1 MVEKSSQ
8 INDDDAAA
16 VKYATTSTSSA
27 SKTAPRIPPRPSSSA
42 GARGAEDEGEGQAAP
57 QARDDIAASSS
68 TPAGDDDDGTPTAT
82 VTASTS
88 TSTSTSA
95 PARSAFLRSA
105 SIPTLDV
112 RPPKLTPRWLFAEGK
127 YWTAFGIADSARLE
141 EALVKWKGEMAKED
155 RVEEPKEEAHK
166 DNKSKPTPLP
176 LPEADPTQPLPSW
189 RVPVGADR
197 LYEVDLRP
205 SPHLMHPVFWK
216 APSSHVRRGSWFFES
231 SRIVPCD
238 LELTAELTRLY
249 EQIRPWTKAY
259 AEELRIS
266 AGIGAEGEEK
276 LKCPL
281 ASLKGSYVIFSGSHI
296 ARIYQ
301 EGVSTRLA
309 KTLLTAWA
317 GEHGGGTVVI
327 RGWDQAQKLM
337 RARRGDLTKKKAN
350 KNSASHGRSVSMSKK
365 ADSSSADGSE
375 TPKQHAKGDESPMPA
390 GSAQPPNK
398 EGESAEG
405 SPARKPTS
413 TASTSAQQA
422 DLWSSL
428 TSRLG
433 SWGYSGSS
441 SSQLTEKQR
450 ADVAESFKEAQA
462 RIQETRHEA
471 DTESR
476 NKSKVDPSP
485 LRANITADTARED
498 ATADEE
504 SGDEDEEWEREKQHE
519 EEDIELIL
527 CWHGIGQKLADEW
540 KKLEFSISV
549 IGFQSLV
556 RSRAKTAA
564 PIHIGGPGFAGLA
577 KGKRLVFLPINWRA
591 TLNDFQP
598 TKEKEDDDI
607 DDDEHLNNQVGLDDI
622 FGTNDSIPLA
632 RQVTKNLL
640 LDIPL
645 FLSHHRHE
653 VLRRCVAE
661 TNRAYALYCQRN
673 PSFVSR
679 AKEKGSQPK
688 VSMICHSLGAALAI
702 DILSAQPTRVEPYLS
717 AKEMLA
723 SPHLAYNTRSLY
735 LVGSP
740 AALFYYL
747 QSRQLIARKG
757 RELTKG
763 ARKDE
768 ALDRP
773 DGGQW
778 GCLSADRVWNIFNST
793 DPIGTCLNG
802 CVDAKYASKMPALAT
817 DKVVN
822 GLLST
827 LPGSSPDVY
836 RKTPATAATTNEGLT
851 PSSSSSGLNGKESG
865 VKSKGAGTPSANANG
880 PAASARSFLD
890 TWSKR
895 LPGPATSS
903 PSRQASDHEGGD
915 TDDITSDD
923 DDAAT
928 GSARRTLKKK
938 SARSSRA
945 STGRRKSGETDPWA
959 VKWSKKQE
967 ANKAAARTLQEQE
980 RGREEKG
987 SGEGLS
993 KKDDGAAQGK
1003 GEEGDDVLPKN
1014 TDEEDHDYPPTL
1026 SADSADARKRTTD
1039 GSADDEAARE
1049 GAEMT
1054 EADAA
1059 ASARASTDGTSDS
1072 LAQQATAALAAAITG
1087 ATSSSSAPTG
1097 TESQEAAEEAGKTV
1111 SQSAAA
1117 AEKGEDATALEGQSE
1132 SAASSAEDK
1141 PASKSSDSRSHTR
1154 ATSRFLALNPLGRI
1168 DYVLPRVAGSFDF
1181 VLSPAGQLLE
1191 YLGMLQ
1197 AHAAYWSNES
1207 FADLVLASSAAV
1219 LETEGGSEGRAAG
1232 EERKEDEGEER
1243 WRRVR
1248 RRMFGEQ
1255 DVPTL

>member
-1 MVEKSSQ
+1 
-8 INDDDAAA
+8 
-16 VKYATTSTSSA
+16 
-27 SKTAPRIPPRPSSSA
+27 
-42 GARGAEDEGEGQAAP
+42 
-57 QARDDIAASSS
+57 
-68 TPAGDDDDGTPTAT
+68 
-82 VTASTS
+82 
-88 TSTSTSA
+88 
-95 PARSAFLRSA
+95 
-105 SIPTLDV
+105 
-112 RPPKLTPRWLFAEGK
+112 
-127 YWTAFGIADSARLE
+127 
-141 EALVKWKGEMAKED
+141 
-155 RVEEPKEEAHK
+155 
-166 DNKSKPTPLP
+166 
-176 LPEADPTQPLPSW
+176 
-189 RVPVGADR
+189 
-197 LYEVDLRP
+197 
-205 SPHLMHPVFWK
+205 
-216 APSSHVRRGSWFFES
+216 
-231 SRIVPCD
+231 
-238 LELTAELTRLY
+238 LTAELTRLY
-249 EQIRPWTKAY
+249 EQIKPWTRAY

-281 ASLKGSYVIFSGSHI
+281 TSLKGSYVIFSGSHI

-337 RARRGDLTKKKAN
+337 RARRGDLTKKKKAN
-350 KNSASHGRSVSMSKK
+350 RSSASHGRSASMSRK
-365 ADSSSADGSE
+365 AGSSSTDGSE

-398 EGESAEG
+398 EGESADG
-405 SPARKPTS
+405 SPSRKPTS
-413 TASTSAQQA
+413 TATTSAQQA

-441 SSQLTEKQR
+441 SSQLTEKQK
-450 ADVAESFKEAQA
+450 ADVAQSFKEAQA
-462 RIQETRHEA
+462 RIQENGHEA
-471 DTESR
+471 DAQPHS
-476 NKSKVDPSP
+476 KSKVDPSP
-485 LRANITADTARED
+485 LRANITADAARED

-564 PIHIGGPGFAGLA
+564 PIHIGGPGFPGLA

-598 TKEKEDDDI
+598 TKEKEDDDV

-673 PSFVSR
+673 PAFVSR
-679 AKEKGSQPK
+679 AKEKGSEPK

-723 SPHLAYNTRSLY
+723 SAHLAYNTRSLY

-757 RELTKG
+757 RELTKE

-778 GCLSADRVWNIFNST
+778 GCLSADRVWNVFNST

-836 RKTPATAATTNEGLT
+836 KKTPATAATADEAMAPSHSNGASAKDGGAKSKQADT
-851 PSSSSSGLNGKESG
+851 PSTS
-865 VKSKGAGTPSANANG
+865 ANG
-880 PAASARSFLD
+880 PGASARSFLD

-895 LPGPATSS
+895 LPGPGTGTSS
-903 PSRQASDHEGGD
+903 SSRHMSDREGGD
-915 TDDITSDD
+915 TDDFTSDD
-923 DDAAT
+923 GDAAAA
-928 GSARRTLKKK
+928 GSLRRTSKNIGR
-938 SARSSRA
+938 SAKAA
-945 STGRRKSGETDPWA
+945 SGRRKPGETDPWA

-967 ANKAAARTLQEQE
+967 ANKAAARTLQEEE
-980 RGREEKG
+980 RERQDKKAGKDSREDLSE
-987 SGEGLS
+987 EGNGATADQDNDADEHS
-993 KKDDGAAQGK
+993 YKKDSDQDGK
-1003 GEEGDDVLPKN
+1003 GPSTALTDSDVAEDLAAVGDD
-1014 TDEEDHDYPPTL
+1014 D
-1026 SADSADARKRTTD
+1026 
-1039 GSADDEAARE
+1039 
-1049 GAEMT
+1049 T
-1054 EADAA
+1054 EADNAKTEVTKAEAA
-1059 ASARASTDGTSDS
+1059 ASARTSTDGTSNT
-1072 LAQQATAALAAAITG
+1072 LAQQATAALAAAIAGT
-1087 ATSSSSAPTG
+1087 TSSSSSSSSSATATG

-1117 AEKGEDATALEGQSE
+1117 ESGGDAQAVEGQSHDDLP
-1132 SAASSAEDK
+1132 AGDK
-1141 PASKSSDSRSHTR
+1141 PATSSSSSHSQSKDNKSSDVRSHSR
-1154 ATSRFLALNPLGRI
+1154 ATSRFLSLNPLGRI

-1219 LETEGGSEGRAAG
+1219 LETEYGGTGGGG
-1232 EERKEDEGEER
+1232 EEDEGTER

-1255 DVPTL
+1255 DIPTL